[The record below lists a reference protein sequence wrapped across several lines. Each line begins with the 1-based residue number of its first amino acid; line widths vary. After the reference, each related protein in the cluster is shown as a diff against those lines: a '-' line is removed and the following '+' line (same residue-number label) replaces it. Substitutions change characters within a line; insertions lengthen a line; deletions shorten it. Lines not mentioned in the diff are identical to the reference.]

1 MRPSA
6 LRKRAI
12 SESVDLDALEE
23 AEDSDDPK
31 AAIVALLVEVLL
43 VVQSSD
49 SAQADAQAVEK
60 EQLVAKLTAMKMS
73 ALQKRAAAAGIDEK
87 VLDDASDS
95 DHPKAAVVDLLVA
108 VLLPIASEPDLQ
120 ELRKQLQ
127 GLRLRELK
135 TRAAAEGVSSETV
148 DDADD
153 SDDPKH
159 FLIEA
164 VLLEARK
171 SPPNAAA
178 AVEKLRD
185 ELSALKLSVL
195 KRRARAEGV
204 SSETVD
210 DADDSDD
217 PKHFL
222 IEAVLLASA
231 EKQKT
236 PQATATM
243 GKPHFG
249 EATPT
254 LAPGG
259 AARRGP
265 AAERRLLPRG
275 KHVMLSYQCEF
286 SFQPPIPPP
295 PPPPPGHQP
304 PPLIPS
310 LLLRID
316 SVQGIARRR

>member
-1 MRPSA
+1 MSCCSSSAPGIRHHPPGARHRPPAASTAPLSGRDAELERLRAELQTMRMKD
-6 LRKRAI
+6 LRERARAESGGLPGDQLEMAADSDNPKRALV
-12 SESVDLDALEE
+12 E
-23 AEDSDDPK
+23 
-31 AAIVALLVEVLL
+31 LLVEAHASVLK
-43 VVQSSD
+43 
-49 SAQADAQAVEK
+49 ATGAGAG
-60 EQLVAKLTAMKMS
+60 
-73 ALQKRAAAAGIDEK
+73 AAAPE
-87 VLDDASDS
+87 
-95 DHPKAAVVDLLVA
+95 
-108 VLLPIASEPDLQ
+108 EPDLQ
-120 ELRKQLQ
+120 ELREQLQ

-222 IEAVLLASA
+222 IEALLLASA

-304 PPLIPS
+304 PPPPPLIPS